1 MLNPTGARIGAYARG
16 LGALGCRTD
25 LEEPVSGLPDLP
37 RRPPKPRFDLERGG
51 PRIREIIDG
60 QIIPHLERRQAR
72 QDCPRLHLRSVTARL
87 DIRAAADDDQA
98 PERVAT
104 HPLELALKP
113 FALGPATRH
122 EVVNDLALDG
132 RGMLGA

>member
-1 MLNPTGARIGAYARG
+1 MWW
-16 LGALGCRTD
+16 
-25 LEEPVSGLPDLP
+25 
-37 RRPPKPRFDLERGG
+37 

-132 RGMLGA
+132 RDARRLKCRNPRLSVSRARCVTA